1 MVVDAEMQRLTSN
14 INILPSQTQNQGRLR
29 GCLYQPCHQRLREY
43 RFCVNIGR
51 GVNIR
56 SDKCFYIM
64 L

>member
-1 MVVDAEMQRLTSN
+1 MLKCKDSHP
-14 INILPSQTQNQGRLR
+14 ISIFLPSQTQNQGRLR